1 MTDAPLS
8 EILSECLSKKQYELY
23 EKEKM
28 RWIKRDIEKMCK
40 QMWKASESHSYRD
53 KLIAVREGWLA
64 DAQKQVDKITKEI
77 DDIKN
82 KDCEGFAKSKMKR
95 IASLLST
102 QEDRHRDCDS
112 DSDSE

>member
-1 MTDAPLS
+1 MTDTPIS
-8 EILSECLSKKQYELY
+8 EILADCLSKKQHELY

-28 RWIKRDIEKMCK
+28 RWIKRDIEKMCR
-40 QMWKASESHSYRD
+40 QMWKASESYSYRD
-53 KLIAVREGWLA
+53 KLIAEREGWLA
-64 DAQKQVDKITKEI
+64 DAQKQVDKITAEI

-82 KDCEGFAKSKMKR
+82 RDCEGFAKRKMKR

-102 QEDRHRDCDS
+102 QEE